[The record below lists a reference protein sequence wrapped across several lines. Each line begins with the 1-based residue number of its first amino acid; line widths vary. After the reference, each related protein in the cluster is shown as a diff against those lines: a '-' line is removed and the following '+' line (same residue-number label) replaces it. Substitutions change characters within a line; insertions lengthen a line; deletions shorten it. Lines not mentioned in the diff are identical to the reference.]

1 LGRTLETDSL
11 EGVLSA
17 VRDGLSG
24 VLVLRGEA
32 GVGKT
37 ALLDWAAGQAGDMQ
51 VARVAGAEAEMDM
64 GFAGLHQLLVPFLGD
79 LEGLPAPQR
88 QALGS
93 AFGLVA
99 GPPPDRFL
107 VGMAALTVLTDA
119 AAARPVLCLIDDAQ
133 WLNRVSIEVLGFVAR
148 RLYADRV
155 GMVFATRTRKEE
167 ERAVVLA
174 GLSEL
179 TVGGLSEEA
188 AHELLA
194 TSAGAQVDRQVSWRI
209 AADTAGNPLALVEL
223 AAELTAAELSGAEP
237 LDWPLRFGGRLEEL
251 YRSQVRTLPGDTQTL
266 LLLAAAD
273 PTGEPAL
280 IWNAARN
287 LGIDPEAGEAAG
299 VERLVSWEPRVR
311 FRHPLIR
318 SAAYYAALAAARRGA
333 HQALAAA
340 TDPEVDPDRRAWHL
354 AEAATGPD
362 EQVAAELERSADRAR
377 GRGGWGSGAAFLE
390 RAAALT
396 ADEAHRARR
405 MLAAAE
411 NRLAAGEAPATRA
424 LLGLA
429 TPRLADGL
437 DRARARRL
445 EGLSLYA
452 AGQMPEATS
461 VLLDAA
467 RMLQPS
473 ETRLARDTLLDAFV
487 AAQFSGQA
495 WMTEFLRAVRSVP
508 KVADSQAT
516 LTDLLLDG
524 FAAVGERRYADGAPL
539 LRRAIAP
546 LAAGQPIPDD
556 ALPHLMAVGQAAGL
570 LYDDSARY
578 QMEKRWVAELRDRGA
593 IAALLTALGIQL
605 SVQVQEG
612 RFADAATTLAEG
624 RALSEATGYRA
635 ILSPYAWQELWTL
648 ARQGREADTRTLA
661 AQLLREFAGRGR
673 YEVLRVQG
681 ALATLE
687 LGLGNYTAGLRH
699 ALEAL
704 PRENV
709 LGFAAFADVVEA
721 GTRCGE
727 RETATTALAAF
738 TPWALASGTDLALG
752 LLARSRA
759 LLADDDHAEAEYR
772 LAIDHLQ
779 RCRLVPELARAH
791 QVYGEWLRR
800 QRRRR
805 DARDQLRR
813 AFVMFDEMG
822 MMAFAGRARAELR
835 ATGERTQPRSPGTPE
850 VLTAQEAQIARLAAE
865 RLSNRE
871 IAGRLFISAST
882 VEYHLHKVFR
892 KLGVTS
898 RVQLAQTFPD
908 HEQIPTWRDL
918 RSACPARG
926 YPRGPATASTRHLCD
941 HRRR

>member
-1 LGRTLETDSL
+1 LLGRAVETGAL
-11 EGVLSA
+11 EGVLAA

-37 ALLDWAAGQAGDMQ
+37 ALLDWAAGQAGEMQ

-64 GFAGLHQLLVPFLGD
+64 GFAGLHQLLVPFLGGF
-79 LEGLPAPQR
+79 EGLPAPQR

-93 AFGLVA
+93 AFGLVD

-119 AAARPVLCLIDDAQ
+119 AAVRPVLCLIDDAQ
-133 WLNRVSIEVLGFVAR
+133 WLNQVSIEVLGFVAR

-155 GMVFATRTRKEE
+155 GMVFAAREGE
-167 ERAVVLA
+167 GRAVVLA
-174 GLSEL
+174 GLPEL
-179 TVGGLSEEA
+179 TVGGLVEEA
-188 AHELLA
+188 AQELLA
-194 TSAGAQVDRQVSWRI
+194 TSAGGQVDRQVSGRI
-209 AADTAGNPLALVEL
+209 VADTAGNPLALVEL

-237 LDWPLRFGGRLEEL
+237 LDWPLRFEGRLDEL
-251 YRSQVRTLPGDTQTL
+251 YRSRVRALPGGTQTL

-280 IWNAARN
+280 IWNAAGN
-287 LGIDPEAGEAAG
+287 LGIDPETGQAAG

-318 SAAYYAALAAARRGA
+318 SAVYYAAPAAARRGA
-333 HQALAAA
+333 HQALAAV
-340 TDPEVDPDRRAWHL
+340 TDPGVDPDRRAWHL
-354 AEAATGPD
+354 AEAASGPD
-362 EQVAAELERSADRAR
+362 EQVAAELERSANRAR

-396 ADEAHRARR
+396 PDEDHQARR

-411 NRLAAGEAPATRA
+411 NRLAAGEAPAARA
-424 LLGLA
+424 LLSLAAPRLVDGLA
-429 TPRLADGL
+429 
-437 DRARARRL
+437 RARARRL
-445 EGLSLYA
+445 EGQSLYA

-467 RMLQPS
+467 RMLQPLD
-473 ETRLARDTLLDAFV
+473 TRLARDTLLDAFV
-487 AAQFSGQA
+487 AAQFSGGA
-495 WMTEFLRAVRSVP
+495 WMAEFLQAVRSVP
-508 KVADSQAT
+508 KVADSRAS
-516 LTDLLLDG
+516 LADLLLDG
-524 FAAVGERRYADGAPL
+524 FAAVGEHRYADGAVL

-546 LAAGQPIPDD
+546 LAAGQSIPDD

-578 QMEKRWVAELRDRGA
+578 QMEKRWVAELRGRGA

-612 RFADAATTLAEG
+612 RFASAEATLAEG

-635 ILSPYAWQELWTL
+635 ILGAYTWQELWAL
-648 ARQGREADTRTLA
+648 ARQGREADTRQLA
-661 AQLLREFAGRGR
+661 ARMLREYAGAGKR
-673 YEVLRVQG
+673 YEVLRVHG

-687 LGLGNYTAGLRH
+687 LGLGDYTAAVHH

-704 PRENV
+704 PRENI

-727 RETATTALAAF
+727 RDTATAALEAF

-759 LLADDDHAEAEYR
+759 LHAGDDHAEAEYR

-791 QVYGEWLRR
+791 QVFGEWLRR

-813 AFVMFDEMG
+813 AFEMFDEMG
-822 MMAFAGRARAELR
+822 MTAFAGRARAELR
-835 ATGERTQPRSPGTPE
+835 ATGERARPRSLGTPE
-850 VLTAQEAQIARLAAE
+850 VLTAQEAQVARLVAE

-871 IAGRLFISAST
+871 IASQLFISART

-898 RVQLAQTFPD
+898 RVQLARTFADHKQT
-908 HEQIPTWRDL
+908 
-918 RSACPARG
+918 PAWQ
-926 YPRGPATASTRHLCD
+926 D
-941 HRRR
+941 

>member
-1 LGRTLETDSL
+1 LLDRAVETGAL
-11 EGVLSA
+11 EGVLAA

-24 VLVLRGEA
+24 ALALRGEA

-37 ALLDWAAGQAGDMQ
+37 ALLDWTAERAGDMQ

-64 GFAGLHQLLVPFLGD
+64 GFAGLHQLLVPFLGG

-88 QALGS
+88 QALES
-93 AFGLVA
+93 AFGLMA

-107 VGMAALTVLTDA
+107 VGLAALTVLTDA
-119 AAARPVLCLIDDAQ
+119 AAARPVLCLVDDAQ
-133 WLNRVSIEVLGFVAR
+133 WLDQVSVEVLGFVAR

-155 GMVFATRTRKEE
+155 GMVFAAREGEE
-167 ERAVVLA
+167 HALVLA
-174 GLSEL
+174 GLPEL
-179 TVGGLSEEA
+179 TVGGLGEEA
-188 AHELLA
+188 ARELLA
-194 TSAGAQVDRQVSWRI
+194 TSAGIQVDRQVSWRI

-237 LDWPLRFGGRLEEL
+237 LDWPLRFRGRLEEL
-251 YRSQVRTLPGDTQTL
+251 YRSRVRALPGGTQTL

-273 PTGEPAL
+273 PTGEPSL

-287 LGIDPEAGEAAG
+287 LGIDPGAGETAG

-318 SAAYYAALAAARRGA
+318 SAAYYAFPTATRRGA
-333 HQALAAA
+333 HRALATV
-340 TDPEVDPDRRAWHL
+340 TDPETDPDRRAWHL
-354 AEAATGPD
+354 AEAADGPD

-396 ADEAHRARR
+396 PDEDHRARR

-411 NRLAAGEAPATRA
+411 NRLAAGEAPAARA

-429 TPRLADGL
+429 APRLADVL
-437 DRARARRL
+437 ARARARRL
-445 EGLSLYA
+445 EGQSLYA

-467 RMLQPS
+467 QMVQS
-473 ETRLARDTLLDAFV
+473 FETRLARDTLLDAWG
-487 AAQFSGQA
+487 AAQFSGQPGA
-495 WMTEFLRAVRSVP
+495 GMAEFLRAVRSVS
-508 KVADSQAT
+508 KVADSRAT
-516 LTDLLLDG
+516 VADLLLDG
-524 FAAVGERRYADGAPL
+524 FAAVGERSYDAGAAL

-546 LAAGQPIPDD
+546 LTVGQSMADD
-556 ALPHLMAVGQAAGL
+556 ALPHLMAMAMAAGM

-578 QMEKRWVAELRDRGA
+578 QMEKRWVGELRDRGA
-593 IAALLTALGIQL
+593 IAALLPALGIQM
-605 SVQVQEG
+605 SVQIEEG
-612 RFADAATTLAEG
+612 RFADADATLAEA
-624 RALSEATGYRA
+624 RSLSEATGYRA
-635 ILSPYAWQELWTL
+635 YLRAYARAELWAL
-648 ARQGREADTRTLA
+648 ALRGREADARPLA
-661 AQLLREFAGRGR
+661 ARLLREFAGQGNR

-681 ALATLE
+681 AMAMLE
-687 LGLGNYTAGLRH
+687 LGLGNYAAALRY
-699 ALEAL
+699 ALDAL
-704 PRENV
+704 PGQNV
-709 LGFAAFADVVEA
+709 LGFRQVAEVVEA

-727 RETATTALAAF
+727 RESATAALKAF

-759 LLADDDHAEAEYR
+759 LLTDDGHAEVEYR
-772 LAIDHLQ
+772 LAIDHLR

-813 AFVMFDEMG
+813 AFEMFDEMG
-822 MMAFAGRARAELR
+822 VEAFAGRARAELR
-835 ATGERTQPRSPGTPE
+835 ATGERARASSPGTPE
-850 VLTAQEAQIARLAAE
+850 LLTAQEAQIARLAAE

-882 VEYHLHKVFR
+882 VEYHLRKVFR

-898 RVQLAQTFPD
+898 RVQLARTFSD
-908 HEQIPTWRDL
+908 HEQTPAWRD
-918 RSACPARG
+918 
-926 YPRGPATASTRHLCD
+926 
-941 HRRR
+941 

>member
-1 LGRTLETDSL
+1 LLGRAVETGAL
-11 EGVLSA
+11 EGVLAA

-37 ALLDWAAGQAGDMQ
+37 ALLDWAAGQADEMQ

-64 GFAGLHQLLVPFLGD
+64 GFAGLHQLLIPFLGGF
-79 LEGLPAPQR
+79 EGLPAPQR

-93 AFGLVA
+93 AFGLVD

-133 WLNRVSIEVLGFVAR
+133 WLNQVSIEVLGFVAR

-155 GMVFATRTRKEE
+155 GMVFAAREGE
-167 ERAVVLA
+167 GRAVVLA
-174 GLSEL
+174 GLPEL
-179 TVGGLSEEA
+179 TVGGLVEEA
-188 AHELLA
+188 AQELLA
-194 TSAGAQVDRQVSWRI
+194 TSAGGQVDRQVSGRI
-209 AADTAGNPLALVEL
+209 VADTAGNPLALVEL

-237 LDWPLRFGGRLEEL
+237 LDWPLRFEGRLDEL
-251 YRSQVRTLPGDTQTL
+251 YRSRVRALPGGTQTL

-287 LGIDPEAGEAAG
+287 LEIDPEAGQAAG

-318 SAAYYAALAAARRGA
+318 SAVYYAAPAAARRGA
-333 HQALAAA
+333 HQALAAV
-340 TDPEVDPDRRAWHL
+340 TDPGVDPDRRAWHL
-354 AEAATGPD
+354 AEAASGPD
-362 EQVAAELERSADRAR
+362 EQVASELERSADRAR

-396 ADEAHRARR
+396 PDEDHQARR

-411 NRLAAGEAPATRA
+411 NRLAAGEAPAARA
-424 LLGLA
+424 LLNLA
-429 TPRLADGL
+429 APRLVDVLA
-437 DRARARRL
+437 RARARRL
-445 EGLSLYA
+445 EGQSLYA

-467 RMLQPS
+467 RMLEPLD
-473 ETRLARDTLLDAFV
+473 TRLARDTLLDAFV
-487 AAQFSGQA
+487 AAQFSGGT
-495 WMTEFLRAVRSVP
+495 WMAEFLQAVRSVP
-508 KVADSQAT
+508 KVADSRAS
-516 LTDLLLDG
+516 LADLLLDG
-524 FAAVGERRYADGAPL
+524 FAAVGERRYADGAAL

-546 LAAGQPIPDD
+546 LAAGQSIPDD

-578 QMEKRWVAELRDRGA
+578 QMEKRWVAELRGRGA

-612 RFADAATTLAEG
+612 RFADAETTLAEG

-635 ILSPYAWQELWTL
+635 ILGAYTWQELWTL
-648 ARQGREADTRTLA
+648 ARQGREADTRQLA
-661 AQLLREFAGRGR
+661 TRMLREYAGAGKR
-673 YEVLRVQG
+673 YEVLRVHG

-687 LGLGNYTAGLRH
+687 LGLGGYAAAVHH
-699 ALEAL
+699 AVEAL
-704 PRENV
+704 PRENI

-727 RETATTALAAF
+727 RDTASAALEAF

-752 LLARSRA
+752 LLARGRA
-759 LLADDDHAEAEYR
+759 LLAGDDHAEAEYR
-772 LAIDHLQ
+772 LAVEHLQ

-813 AFVMFDEMG
+813 AFEMFDEMG
-822 MMAFAGRARAELR
+822 MTAFAGRARAELR
-835 ATGERTQPRSPGTPE
+835 ATGERARPRSLGTEE
-850 VLTAQEAQIARLAAE
+850 VLTAQEAQVARLVAE

-871 IAGRLFISAST
+871 IASQLFISART

-898 RVQLAQTFPD
+898 RVQLARTFADHKQT
-908 HEQIPTWRDL
+908 
-918 RSACPARG
+918 PAWQ
-926 YPRGPATASTRHLCD
+926 D
-941 HRRR
+941 

>member
-1 LGRTLETDSL
+1 METGAL
-11 EGVLSA
+11 EGVQAA

-37 ALLDWAAGQAGDMQ
+37 ALLDWAAERAGDMQ

-64 GFAGLHQLLVPFLGD
+64 GFAGLHQLLVPFLA
-79 LEGLPAPQR
+79 GLDSLPVPQQ
-88 QALGS
+88 QALKS

-107 VGMAALTVLTDA
+107 VGLAALTVLTDA

-133 WLNRVSIEVLGFVAR
+133 WLDQVSIEVLGFVAR

-155 GMVFATRTRKEE
+155 GMVFAAREGEE
-167 ERAVVLA
+167 QALVLA
-174 GLSEL
+174 GLPEL
-179 TVGGLSEEA
+179 TVGGLAEEA
-188 AHELLA
+188 AQELLA
-194 TSAGAQVDRQVSWRI
+194 RSAGTQVDRQVSWRI
-209 AADTAGNPLALVEL
+209 VADTAGNPLALVEL
-223 AAELTAAELSGAEP
+223 ATELTAAELSGTEP
-237 LDWPLRFGGRLEEL
+237 LDWPLRFRGRLEEL
-251 YRSQVRTLPGDTQTL
+251 YRSRVRALPGGTRTL

-287 LGIDPEAGEAAG
+287 LGIDPGAGEAAG
-299 VERLVSWEPRVR
+299 AERLVSWEPRVR

-318 SAAYYAALAAARRGA
+318 SAAYYAFPTAARRDA
-333 HQALAAA
+333 HQALATV
-340 TDPEVDPDRRAWHL
+340 TDPETDPDRRAWHL
-354 AEAATGPD
+354 AEAAAGPD

-396 ADEAHRARR
+396 PDEEHRARR

-411 NRLAAGEAPATRA
+411 NRLAAGEAPAARA

-429 TPRLADGL
+429 APRLADVL
-437 DRARARRL
+437 ARARARRL
-445 EGLSLYA
+445 EGQSLYA

-467 RMLQPS
+467 RMVQS
-473 ETRLARDTLLDAFV
+473 FETRLARDTLLDAWG
-487 AAQFSGQA
+487 AAQFSGQPGA
-495 WMTEFLRAVRSVP
+495 GMAEFLRAVRSVP
-508 KVADSQAT
+508 KVADSRAT
-516 LTDLLLDG
+516 VADLLLDG
-524 FAAVGERRYADGAPL
+524 FAAVGERQYDAGAAL

-546 LAAGQPIPDD
+546 LTVGQSMADG
-556 ALPHLMAVGQAAGL
+556 ALPHLMGMAMAAGM

-578 QMEKRWVAELRDRGA
+578 QMEKRWVGELRDRGA
-593 IAALLTALGIQL
+593 IAALLPALGIQM
-605 SVQVQEG
+605 SVQIEEG
-612 RFADAATTLAEG
+612 RFADAEATLAEA

-635 ILSPYAWQELWTL
+635 YLGAYARAELWVL
-648 ARQGREADTRTLA
+648 ALRGREADARPLA
-661 AQLLREFAGRGR
+661 ARLLREFAGRGNR

-681 ALATLE
+681 AMAMLE
-687 LGLGNYTAGLRH
+687 LGLGNYAAALRY
-699 ALEAL
+699 ALDAL
-704 PRENV
+704 PGQNV
-709 LGFAAFADVVEA
+709 LGFRQVAEVVEA

-727 RETATTALAAF
+727 RESATVALKAF

-759 LLADDDHAEAEYR
+759 LLADDGHAEAEYR
-772 LAIDHLQ
+772 LAIDHLR

-805 DARDQLRR
+805 DARDQLRW
-813 AFVMFDEMG
+813 AFEMFDKMG
-822 MMAFAGRARAELR
+822 VTAFAGRARAELR
-835 ATGERTQPRSPGTPE
+835 ATGERASASSPGAPE

-882 VEYHLHKVFR
+882 VEYHLRKVFR

-898 RVQLAQTFPD
+898 RVQLARTFSD
-908 HEQIPTWRDL
+908 HEQTPAWRD
-918 RSACPARG
+918 
-926 YPRGPATASTRHLCD
+926 
-941 HRRR
+941 

>member
-1 LGRTLETDSL
+1 METGAL
-11 EGVLSA
+11 EGVLAA

-51 VARVAGAEAEMDM
+51 VAQVAGAEDEMDM
-64 GFAGLHQLLVPFLGD
+64 GFAGLHQLLVPFLGG

-93 AFGLVA
+93 AFGLVD

-133 WLNRVSIEVLGFVAR
+133 WLNQVSIEVLGFVAR

-155 GMVFATRTRKEE
+155 GMVFAAREAE

-174 GLSEL
+174 GLPEL
-179 TVGGLSEEA
+179 TVGGLAEEA
-188 AHELLA
+188 AQELLA
-194 TSAGAQVDRQVSWRI
+194 TSAGAQVDRQVSRRI

-223 AAELTAAELSGAEP
+223 AAELSAAELSGAKP
-237 LDWPLRFGGRLEEL
+237 LNWPLRFGGRLEEL
-251 YRSQVRTLPGDTQTL
+251 YRSRVRALPGGTQTL

-273 PTGEPAL
+273 PTGEPTL
-280 IWNAARN
+280 VWNAARN

-318 SAAYYAALAAARRGA
+318 SAAYYAALAPARRGA
-333 HQALAAA
+333 HQALAVV

-354 AEAATGPD
+354 AEAAAGPD

-396 ADEAHRARR
+396 ADEDHRARR

-411 NRLAAGEAPATRA
+411 NRLAAGEAPAARA

-429 TPRLADGL
+429 VPRLADGL
-437 DRARARRL
+437 ARARARRL
-445 EGLSLYA
+445 EGQSLYA
-452 AGQMPEATS
+452 AGQMPDATS

-467 RMLQPS
+467 RMLQPF
-473 ETRLARDTLLDAFV
+473 ETRLARDTLLDAW
-487 AAQFSGQA
+487 AAAEFSGRPGA
-495 WMTEFLRAVRSVP
+495 GMAEFVRAVRSVP
-508 KVADSQAT
+508 KVADSRAT
-516 LTDLLLDG
+516 VPDLLLDG
-524 FAAVGERRYADGAPL
+524 FAAMGERRYQVGAAL
-539 LRRAIAP
+539 LGRAIAP
-546 LAAGQPIPDD
+546 LAAGQSMPDD
-556 ALPHLMAVGQAAGL
+556 ALPHLMAMAMAAGM
-570 LYDDSARY
+570 LYDDSARC

-593 IAALLTALGIQL
+593 IAALLPALGIQS
-605 SVQVQEG
+605 SVQVDEG
-612 RFADAATTLAEG
+612 RFADAEATLAEA
-624 RALSEATGYRA
+624 RALAEAAGYRA
-635 ILSPYAWQELWTL
+635 YLGAYARAELWAL
-648 ARQGREADTRTLA
+648 ARRGREADARPLA
-661 AQLLREFAGRGR
+661 ARLLREFAAHNR
-673 YEVLRVQG
+673 YEVLKVQG
-681 ALATLE
+681 ALAVLE
-687 LGLGNYTAGLRH
+687 LSLGNYTAALRH
-699 ALEAL
+699 ALESL
-704 PRENV
+704 PQQNV
-709 LGFAAFADVVEA
+709 LGFGQVTEVVEA
-721 GTRCGE
+721 GTRGGE
-727 RETATTALAAF
+727 RETATAALEAF

-759 LLADDDHAEAEYR
+759 LLAGDDHAEAEYR

-805 DARDQLRR
+805 DARDQLSC
-813 AFVMFDEMG
+813 AFEMFDEMG
-822 MMAFAGRARAELR
+822 MEAFAGRARAELR
-835 ATGERTQPRSPGTPE
+835 ATGERARPRSLGAPE

-871 IAGRLFISAST
+871 IASQLFISART
-882 VEYHLHKVFR
+882 VEYHLHKVFH

-898 RVQLAQTFPD
+898 RVQLARTFPD
-908 HEQIPTWRDL
+908 HKLTPAWRD
-918 RSACPARG
+918 
-926 YPRGPATASTRHLCD
+926 
-941 HRRR
+941 

>member
-1 LGRTLETDSL
+1 LLDRATETSAL
-11 EGVLSA
+11 EGVLAA

-37 ALLDWAAGQAGDMQ
+37 ALLDWAAGQAGEMQ

-64 GFAGLHQLLVPFLGD
+64 GFAGLHQLLVPFLGG

-133 WLNRVSIEVLGFVAR
+133 WLNQLSIEVLGFVAR

-155 GMVFATRTRKEE
+155 GMVFAVREGE
-167 ERAVVLA
+167 ERAVTLPGLPELA
-174 GLSEL
+174 
-179 TVGGLSEEA
+179 VGGLGEEA

-194 TSAGAQVDRQVSWRI
+194 RSAGARVDRQVSWRL

-223 AAELTAAELSGAEP
+223 AAELTTAELSGAEP

-251 YRSQVRTLPGDTQTL
+251 YRSRVRALPGSTQTL

-287 LGIDPEAGEAAG
+287 LGIKPEAAEAAG

-333 HQALAAA
+333 HQALATV

-354 AEAATGPD
+354 AEAAAGPD

-396 ADEAHRARR
+396 PDEEHRARR

-411 NRLAAGEAPATRA
+411 NRLAAGEAPAARA
-424 LLGLA
+424 LLGQA
-429 TPRLADGL
+429 APRLADGL
-437 DRARARRL
+437 ARARARRL
-445 EGLSLYA
+445 EGQSLYA

-467 RMLQPS
+467 QMLQPF
-473 ETRLARDTLLDAFV
+473 ETRLARDTLLDAFT
-487 AAQFSGQA
+487 ATQFSAQPGA
-495 WMTEFLRAVRSVP
+495 GMAEFLRAVRLVP
-508 KVADSQAT
+508 KVADSRAT
-516 LTDLLLDG
+516 VADLLLDG
-524 FAAVGERRYADGAPL
+524 FAAMGERRYQAGAAL

-546 LAAGQPIPDD
+546 LAAGLPIPGD
-556 ALPHLMAVGQAAGL
+556 ALPHLMAVGQAANL

-578 QMEKRWVAELRDRGA
+578 QMEHRWVAELRDRGA
-593 IAALLTALGIQL
+593 IAALLPALGIQL

-612 RFADAATTLAEG
+612 RFADAETTLAEG

-635 ILSPYAWQELWTL
+635 YLGPLAWQELWAL
-648 ARQGREADTRTLA
+648 ARRGREADARPLA
-661 AQLLREFAGRGR
+661 AQMLREFAGRDK

-681 ALATLE
+681 ALAVLE
-687 LGLGNYTAGLRH
+687 LGLGNYAAALRY

-704 PRENV
+704 PRQNV
-709 LGFAAFADVVEA
+709 LGLVPFADVVEA

-727 RETATTALAAF
+727 RETATAAVEAF
-738 TPWALASGTDLALG
+738 TPWALASGTDMALG

-759 LLADDDHAEAEYR
+759 LLADDGHAEAEYR

-779 RCRLVPELARAH
+779 RSRLVPELARAH

-800 QRRRR
+800 QHRRR

-813 AFVMFDEMG
+813 AFEMFDEMG
-822 MMAFAGRARAELR
+822 MTAFAGRARTELR
-835 ATGERTQPRSPGTPE
+835 ATGERARPRSLGTPE

-871 IAGRLFISAST
+871 IASQLFISART
-882 VEYHLHKVFR
+882 VEYHLHKVFH

-898 RVQLAQTFPD
+898 RVQLARTFPG
-908 HEQIPTWRDL
+908 HKQIPAWQE
-918 RSACPARG
+918 
-926 YPRGPATASTRHLCD
+926 
-941 HRRR
+941 

>member
-1 LGRTLETDSL
+1 MVVGPGKLRPFRPTEGGRAISALLDRAVETDAL
-11 EGVLSA
+11 EGVLAA

-51 VARVAGAEAEMDM
+51 VARIAGAEAEMDM
-64 GFAGLHQLLVPFLGD
+64 GFAGLHQLLVPFLSGF
-79 LEGLPAPQR
+79 EKLPAPQR

-93 AFGLVA
+93 AFGLVD

-107 VGMAALTVLTDA
+107 VGLAALTVLTDA
-119 AAARPVLCLIDDAQ
+119 AAARPVLCLIDDPR
-133 WLNRVSIEVLGFVAR
+133 WLDRVSIEVLVFVAR
-148 RLYADRV
+148 RLFADRV
-155 GMVFATRTRKEE
+155 GMVFAAREAE
-167 ERAVVLA
+167 ERAVVLT
-174 GLSEL
+174 GLPEL
-179 TVGGLSEEA
+179 TVGGLGEEA
-188 AHELLA
+188 AQELLA
-194 TSAGAQVDRQVSWRI
+194 TSAGAHVDRQVSSRV

-237 LDWPLRFGGRLEEL
+237 LDWPLRFRGRLEEL
-251 YRSQVRTLPGDTQTL
+251 YRSRVRALPGGTQTL

-273 PTGEPAL
+273 PTGDPAL

-299 VERLVSWEPRVR
+299 AERLVSWEPRVR

-318 SAAYYAALAAARRGA
+318 SAAYYAAVAAARRGA
-333 HQALAAA
+333 HQALAAV

-354 AEAATGPD
+354 AEAAAGPD
-362 EQVAAELERSADRAR
+362 EQVAAELERLAHRAR
-377 GRGGWGSGAAFLE
+377 GRGGWGSSAAFLE
-390 RAAALT
+390 RAATLT
-396 ADEAHRARR
+396 PDENHRSLR
-405 MLAAAE
+405 MLSAAE
-411 NRLAAGEAPATRA
+411 NRLVAGEAPAARA

-429 TPRLADGL
+429 APHLPNVLA
-437 DRARARRL
+437 RARARRL
-445 EGLSLYA
+445 EGKSLYA
-452 AGQMPEATS
+452 AGQMLEATS

-467 RMLQPS
+467 QMLQPS

-495 WMTEFLRAVRSVP
+495 AMAEFLRAVRSAP
-508 KVADSQAT
+508 KVADSRAT
-516 LTDLLLDG
+516 VADLLLDG
-524 FAAVGERRYADGAPL
+524 FAALGERRYQAGAAL

-546 LAAGQPIPDD
+546 LAAGQPVPED

-570 LYDDSARY
+570 LYDDAARY
-578 QMEKRWVAELRDRGA
+578 QMEKRWVAGLRDRGA
-593 IAALLTALGIQL
+593 VAALLPALGTQL

-612 RFADAATTLAEG
+612 RFAEAEATLAEG
-624 RALSEATGYRA
+624 RALAEATGYRGY
-635 ILSPYAWQELWTL
+635 LGPYAQLEVWAL
-648 ARQGREADTRTLA
+648 ARRGREAEARPLA
-661 AQLLREFAGRGR
+661 ARLLREFAGRGTG

-687 LGLGNYTAGLRH
+687 LGLGNYAAALRC
-699 ALEAL
+699 ALESL
-704 PRENV
+704 PRQNV
-709 LGFAAFADVVEA
+709 LGFAQFADVVEA

-727 RETATTALAAF
+727 RETATVALEAF
-738 TPWALASGTDLALG
+738 TPWALASGTDLAVG

-759 LLADDDHAEAEYR
+759 LLADDGDAEAEYQ

-805 DARDQLRR
+805 DARDQLRC
-813 AFVMFDEMG
+813 AFEMFDEMG
-822 MMAFAGRARAELR
+822 MTAFGGRARAELR
-835 ATGERTQPRSPGTPE
+835 ATGERARPRSLGSPE

-871 IAGRLFISAST
+871 IASQLFISART

-892 KLGVTS
+892 KLGVTT
-898 RVQLAQTFPD
+898 RVQLAPTFSDQKQTPA
-908 HEQIPTWRDL
+908 WRD
-918 RSACPARG
+918 
-926 YPRGPATASTRHLCD
+926 
-941 HRRR
+941 

>member
-1 LGRTLETDSL
+1 METGAL
-11 EGVLSA
+11 EGVLAA

-37 ALLDWAAGQAGDMQ
+37 ALLDWAAGQAGDMR

-64 GFAGLHQLLVPFLGD
+64 GFAGLHQLLVPFLGG

-93 AFGLVA
+93 AFGLVP

-119 AAARPVLCLIDDAQ
+119 AATRPVLCLIDDAQ

-148 RLYADRV
+148 RLHADRV
-155 GMVFATRTRKEE
+155 GMLFATRIRREE
-167 ERAVVLA
+167 ERAAVLT
-174 GLSEL
+174 GLPEL

-188 AHELLA
+188 AQELLA
-194 TSAGAQVDRQVSWRI
+194 TSAGAQVDRQVSGRI

-223 AAELTAAELSGAEP
+223 AAELTAAELSGVEP
-237 LDWPLRFGGRLEEL
+237 LNWPLRFGGRLEEL
-251 YRSQVRTLPGDTQTL
+251 YRSQVRALPGGTQTL

-299 VERLVSWEPRVR
+299 VERLMSWEPRVR

-333 HQALAAA
+333 HQALAAV

-354 AEAATGPD
+354 AEAAAGPD
-362 EQVAAELERSADRAR
+362 EQVAAELERLADRAR
-377 GRGGWGSGAAFLE
+377 GRGGWASGAAFLE
-390 RAAALT
+390 RAAALSPDGEHGAT
-396 ADEAHRARR
+396 R

-411 NRLAAGEAPATRA
+411 DRLVAGEASAAQA
-424 LLGLA
+424 LLSLA
-429 TPRLADGL
+429 APRLTDAL
-437 DRARARRL
+437 ARARARRL
-445 EGLSLYA
+445 EGKSLYA

-473 ETRLARDTLLDAFV
+473 EPRLARDTLLDAFV
-487 AAQFSGQA
+487 AAQSSGQPGA
-495 WMTEFLRAVRSVP
+495 GMAEFLREVRSVP
-508 KVADSQAT
+508 KVADPQAT
-516 LTDLLLDG
+516 VADLLLDG
-524 FAAVGERRYADGAPL
+524 FAAVGERRYEAGAAL

-556 ALPHLMAVGQAAGL
+556 ALPHLMAVAQAAGM
-570 LYDDSARY
+570 LYDDLARY
-578 QMEKRWVAELRDRGA
+578 QMGKRWVAELRDRGA
-593 IAALLTALGIQL
+593 IAALLPALGTQL

-612 RFADAATTLAEG
+612 RFADAEATLAEG

-635 ILSPYAWQELWTL
+635 ILGPYAFQELRVL
-648 ARQGREADTRTLA
+648 ARRGQEADARSLA
-661 AQLLREFAGRGR
+661 VRLLREFAGRDK

-681 ALATLE
+681 ALAVLE
-687 LGLGNYTAGLRH
+687 LGLGNYAAALRH

-704 PRENV
+704 PRQNV
-709 LGFAAFADVVEA
+709 LGFVQFADVVEA

-727 RETATTALAAF
+727 RETATVALEDF

-759 LLADDDHAEAEYR
+759 LLADDGHAEAEYR
-772 LAIDHLQ
+772 LAINHLQ

-805 DARDQLRR
+805 DARDQLRC
-813 AFVMFDEMG
+813 AFERFDEMG
-822 MMAFAGRARAELR
+822 MTAFAGRARAELR
-835 ATGERTQPRSPGTPE
+835 ATGERARPRILGAPE
-850 VLTAQEAQIARLAAE
+850 VLTPQEAQVARLAAE

-871 IAGRLFISAST
+871 IASQLFISDRT

-892 KLGVTS
+892 KLSVTS
-898 RVQLAQTFPD
+898 RAQLARTFSDHKQTPA
-908 HEQIPTWRDL
+908 WRD
-918 RSACPARG
+918 
-926 YPRGPATASTRHLCD
+926 
-941 HRRR
+941 